1 MGRALKTKEV
11 AKVLGVSSRTIQRWV
26 RHYNI
31 PYQTNSRGH
40 FQFTEQHVKMLEK
53 IRDQMNQA
61 NAASPAV
68 QPEEEVKVQ
77 DNPSQQSVKQGVSS
91 ASLQK
96 LEDRLFHIESML
108 STKADQVVYEQA
120 LSHRRE
126 LDNLSQRLD
135 NLEAKLTQLEEQMTM
150 LKNRLESKE
159 TAKRTSF
166 FSRFSLAKT

>member
-31 PYQTNSRGH
+31 PYQTNARGH

-53 IRDQMNQA
+53 IRDQMSQA
-61 NAASPAV
+61 NAAAPSV
-68 QPEEEVKVQ
+68 QPQENVKVQ
-77 DNPSQQSVKQGVSS
+77 DNPRQQSEEREVPS